1 MPRTRWADPL
11 QPPRCFLGGGER
23 ISRCTPQ
30 LAAFVLGMDLVYE
43 MPRESATERANEIE
57 WYITSSS
64 VSVDG
69 SSLLR
74 GFGTYQACYD
84 DSPCRMPTIGLQIT
98 SYLVHNNRAML
109 TMAYKGKPTD
119 LVSFNA

>member
-1 MPRTRWADPL
+1 MFSRR
-11 QPPRCFLGGGER
+11 GGGR

-64 VSVDG
+64 MPVDG

-84 DSPCRMPTIGLQIT
+84 DSPCHVPTIGLQIT
-98 SYLVHNNRAML
+98 SFIYFIITAQCLPWHIKANPQ
-109 TMAYKGKPTD
+109 T
-119 LVSFNA
+119 